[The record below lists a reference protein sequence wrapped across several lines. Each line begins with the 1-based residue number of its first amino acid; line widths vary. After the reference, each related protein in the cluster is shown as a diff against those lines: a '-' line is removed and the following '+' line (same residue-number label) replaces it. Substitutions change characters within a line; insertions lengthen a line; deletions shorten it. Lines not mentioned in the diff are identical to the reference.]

1 MFVVM
6 IMLMRC
12 PMMMTHTACR
22 AHTKLRQPPIQLS
35 LARKLSCTLTSVL
48 ATATMPTLSKAEWMQ
63 RLAEAGIQ
71 APKSWTIPQL
81 RALWEDLQEEKG
93 KTAQAGLQEH
103 LQKLRTASR
112 KKAELITFLELEGME
127 INPNHTIPDLF
138 RAGEKMIT
146 EKYEPTGT
154 ELVGFGQY
162 ANAKYQDVRVKYP
175 SYATW
180 VMTTAQESKESGW
193 RLRRLATWLIKNQD
207 APFMDALPPQ
217 SSRNH
222 KSFEKE
228 SVHSFSL
235 VTSGSEVE
243 SSHDKTD
250 KDAEIAALKEKI
262 AQLEEDNR
270 SDLLQKNRS
279 KTRRET

>member
-1 MFVVM
+1 
-6 IMLMRC
+6 
-12 PMMMTHTACR
+12 
-22 AHTKLRQPPIQLS
+22 
-35 LARKLSCTLTSVL
+35 
-48 ATATMPTLSKAEWMQ
+48 MQ
-63 RLAEAGIQ
+63 RLADAGIQ

-81 RALWEDLQEEKG
+81 RALWEDIQEEKG
-93 KTAQAGLQEH
+93 KTPQAGLKEH
-103 LQKLRTASR
+103 LQQLRTASR

-138 RAGEKMIT
+138 RAGERMIT

-154 ELVGFGQY
+154 ELVGFGEY
-162 ANAKYQDVRVKYP
+162 ANAKFQDVRLKYP

-180 VMTTAQESKESGW
+180 VINTAQESKESAW

-207 APFMDALPPQ
+207 APLQDAPPPQ

-243 SSHDKTD
+243 STHDTKD

-270 SDLLQKNRS
+270 SDLLQKNRN